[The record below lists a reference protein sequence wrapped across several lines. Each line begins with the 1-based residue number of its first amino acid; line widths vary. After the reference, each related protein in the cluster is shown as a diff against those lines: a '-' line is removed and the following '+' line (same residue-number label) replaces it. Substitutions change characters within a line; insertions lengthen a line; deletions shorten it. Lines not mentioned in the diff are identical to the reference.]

1 MTAVDHEL
9 QFLLSLDGFEFRL
22 IGGYVIKIEARM
34 VAATKHRPQG
44 IKYSLTLHDPT
55 GRRIYG
61 MDNAHS
67 IGRQTTYDHRHVY
80 GRRKMIAYRY
90 HGPAELLADFYREA
104 ERILTERGV
113 R

>member
-1 MTAVDHEL
+1 
-9 QFLLSLDGFEFRL
+9 
-22 IGGYVIKIEARM
+22 
-34 VAATKHRPQG
+34 
-44 IKYSLTLHDPT
+44 
-55 GRRIYG
+55 

-67 IGRQTTYDHRHVY
+67 VGRQTAYDHRHVY
-80 GRRKMIAYRY
+80 GRRKMIAYRF